1 MSIPKSVA
9 ETIENHV
16 VLEVEGIDRMYLNV
30 YQPKLQHGKGAF
42 GFFRFHRGE
51 AFATELVMSRMTR
64 KFLASIERFV
74 ADNDVPMVSF
84 AKGQR
89 KDDVALAHYANFDQ
103 EEGVVFVGKAQEKA
117 SVPRTETRRHPESGQ
132 TYPWLVRSTA
142 MVNHYYFYCID
153 KDFGPF
159 FIKFC
164 SYFPYTARLCINGH
178 EYLKRQLSQQGI
190 DFQPLDNGV
199 LSCSDPKRA
208 QAICDRLSAE
218 KIDRL
223 LRKWLRRLPHPF
235 TPKDRQAGYRYDLSI
250 LQVEFAL
257 TQVLDQPVAGR
268 VFFEQVI
275 RENLDVGRPDKV
287 QLIFNRRVNRNT
299 PGRFRTRII
308 TRDVVPSLHIDY
320 KNTRIKQ
327 YHKEGRA
334 LRTETT
340 INNTRDFG
348 IGRRLQ
354 NLPALRQIGFQA
366 NRRLLDVQT
375 ISHDPALGE
384 TAFRQLVEPAEI
396 DGQRTS
402 GMRFGDP
409 AVLALLLSLLPFRLL
424 PQGFSNRALRKQYA
438 LLLGKQPDAITPGQM
453 TYQLRRLRLRGF
465 IRRIPKTHRYEVTE
479 AGIRTAIFYVTGL
492 SGIIRPQAVTTSPQS
507 PCECEAL
514 SKLLRALKALLPHF
528 PGLQHAA

>member
-9 ETIENHV
+9 ETIEDHV
-16 VLEVEGIDRMYLNV
+16 LLEVEGIDRMYLNV

-42 GFFRFHRGE
+42 GFFRYHRGE
-51 AFATELVMSRMTR
+51 AFATALVMSRMTR
-64 KFLASIERFV
+64 KFVAAAERFV
-74 ADNDVPMVSF
+74 GDNDIPMITF
-84 AKGQR
+84 QKGQR
-89 KDDVALAHYANFDQ
+89 KDDVAQVHYAKFAR

-117 SVPRTETRRHPESGQ
+117 SVHRTETRRHPESGQ

-159 FIKFC
+159 FLKFC

-178 EYLKRQLSQQGI
+178 EYLKRQLARKGI
-190 DFQPLDNGV
+190 DFEPLDNGV
-199 LSCSDPKRA
+199 LSCSDPKQA

-218 KIDRL
+218 KIDRF

-235 TPKDRQAGYRYDLSI
+235 TAKDRQAGYRYDLSI
-250 LQVEFAL
+250 LQAEFAL

-287 QLIFNRRVNRNT
+287 QLIFNRRVRRNT
-299 PGRFRTRII
+299 PGRFRTRVI
-308 TRDVVPSLHIDY
+308 TRDVIPSLHIDY

-348 IGRRLQ
+348 IGRRLH

-366 NRRLLDVQT
+366 NRRLLDVQQL
-375 ISHDPALGE
+375 SHDPALGE
-384 TAFRQLVEPAEI
+384 TAFRQLIEPAVV

-409 AVLALLLSLLPFRLL
+409 AVLALFLSLLLFRLL
-424 PQGFSNRALRKQYA
+424 PNGFSNRDLRHRYA

-465 IRRIPKTHRYEVTE
+465 IQRIPKTHRYKVTDV
-479 AGIRTAIFYVTGL
+479 GIRTAVSYATSL
-492 SGIIRPQAVTTSPQS
+492 SAIVRPLSPTNSERSQYDAAVLPRI
-507 PCECEAL
+507 L
-514 SKLLRALKALLPHF
+514 RKLQRLLADF
-528 PGLQHAA
+528 PELQHAA